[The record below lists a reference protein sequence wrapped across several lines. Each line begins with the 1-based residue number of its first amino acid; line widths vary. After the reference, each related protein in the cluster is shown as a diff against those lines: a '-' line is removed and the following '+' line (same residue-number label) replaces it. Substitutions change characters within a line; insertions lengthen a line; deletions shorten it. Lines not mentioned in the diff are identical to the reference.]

1 MTLRLFIWQGIDD
14 EGNIVNGECLAK
26 EKTTARDRIIQLGI
40 QPIAIKGEQRLN
52 APSQQSQYLI
62 RFTRHLATLLQA
74 GLPLMNSL
82 QLLATEADT
91 PMWRCLLREIGENV
105 IHGQPLSEAISIYP
119 SIFPTLYTQL
129 IAVAELTGELDKCCI
144 RLAEQQEK
152 QQQLQKKVAK
162 TLRYPAFVC
171 AVALGVSIFMLMMVL
186 PQFAQLYQSLNTSL
200 PGLTLG
206 LLYLSGVLVSYG
218 VYFITALTII
228 FLTYSYKI
236 RKKLHWQQREQRFL
250 LRLPLIA
257 PLIQGHCLSQIFR
270 TLSVT
275 QNAGLTLDRGLQAA
289 AMSVNNWHY
298 KKAINHI
305 YQLINQGVPL
315 NEALSHQSLFP
326 PLCRQLVRIGEE
338 SGSLDMMLEK
348 LANWQQQQTE
358 ELADNLTQ
366 ILEPTL
372 MLIVG
377 IIIGTLVIAMY
388 LPIFQL
394 GGVIG

>member
-1 MTLRLFIWQGIDD
+1 
-14 EGNIVNGECLAK
+14 
-26 EKTTARDRIIQLGI
+26 
-40 QPIAIKGEQRLN
+40 
-52 APSQQSQYLI
+52 
-62 RFTRHLATLLQA
+62 
-74 GLPLMNSL
+74 MNSL

-289 AMSVNNWHY
+289 AMSVNNWPY